1 MKTITLREGD
11 LMKSM
16 TIETK
21 TLEEAKA
28 AAEKQLRIGR
38 RFLNFDT
45 EEKRRMLGF
54 KKTYTVKASVD
65 VDLSE
70 LGLST
75 LQTMFENMGIKAD
88 IKVENKDEFN
98 VAYLIETD
106 ENPVLIGKNGKTL
119 ESIQFYIRNLLNI
132 FTDERVIV
140 LVDIGG
146 YKAQRRKQLEILAT
160 KTAKEVAR
168 SKVSVKLDPM
178 NAYERRIIH
187 TKLAEWRDVTT
198 RSQGEKQNR
207 HLVIEPKK

>member
-1 MKTITLREGD
+1 MKT
-11 LMKSM
+11 M
-16 TIETK
+16 TVETK
-21 TLEEAKA
+21 TLEEARET
-28 AAEKQLRIGR
+28 AENELRIGR
-38 RFLNFDT
+38 RYLSFDT
-45 EEKRRMLGF
+45 LEKRSMLGL
-54 KKTYTVKASVD
+54 KKSYTVKATVD
-65 VDLSE
+65 VDLGE
-70 LGLST
+70 LGRST
-75 LQTMFENMGIKAD
+75 LETMFANMGVNAEITVKS
-88 IKVENKDEFN
+88 KEENNF
-98 VAYLIETD
+98 AYYIETN

-168 SKVSVKLDPM
+168 SKVPVKLDPM

-187 TKLAEWRDVTT
+187 TKLAEWRDVNT

-207 HLVIEPKK
+207 HLVIEPKKK